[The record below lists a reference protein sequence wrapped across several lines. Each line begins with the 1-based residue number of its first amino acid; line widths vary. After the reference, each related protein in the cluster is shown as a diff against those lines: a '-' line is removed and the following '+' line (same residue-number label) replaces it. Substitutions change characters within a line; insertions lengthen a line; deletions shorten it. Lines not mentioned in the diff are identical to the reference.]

1 MVRYTKQQRAEFLQ
15 QRQDGESIRS
25 FAKRV
30 GVSEATIYKWLKTEP
45 ASGGGFEPISIIQNT
60 STVYE
65 SFIQI
70 RVGGTEIL
78 ISQYVKPEYIRMLLG
93 W

>member
-1 MVRYTKQQRAEFLQ
+1 MVRYTKEQRAVILK

-45 ASGGGFEPISIIQNT
+45 ISGGGFEPISIIHNT
-60 STVYE
+60 CTTYE

-70 RVGGTEIL
+70 KVEGAEIL
-78 ISQYVKPEYIRMLLG
+78 ISQYVKPDYIRMLLG

>member
-30 GVSEATIYKWLKTEP
+30 GVSEATIYKWLKTES
-45 ASGGGFEPISIIQNT
+45 ASEGGFEPISIIQNN
-60 STVYE
+60 STAYE